1 MSAIRSV
8 EPWELLSCVVA
19 ELYLER
25 RSYELGLVLLELLG
39 RPRAWHEWAE
49 AVGSDVVEE
58 LEVRLSLRSLDEFMD
73 LVDNFAAEVPR
84 GCSRH
89 ALLLLHRRDVA
100 LRCQQLPFHVLVDTY
115 DQFVAWLRGE
125 ALPVPPV
132 PVLEEAMARLDHEE
146 VRRELARLAERST
159 ISPAESALRLAET
172 RKSMGAPFP
181 AVAHEAAALAAELGN
196 DALLKR
202 AAMVLRAEP
211 VPGAVPPL
219 ESDNRALLKALESRD
234 EAAFLAILQQEQ
246 LML

>member
-1 MSAIRSV
+1 MSVVRTV

-25 RSYELGLVLLELLG
+25 RDYDLGLVLLELLG

-49 AVGSDVVEE
+49 AVGTDVVQE
-58 LEVRLSLRSLDEFMD
+58 LELRLSLRSLDEFMD
-73 LVDNFAAEVPR
+73 IIDSFEAEAPR
-84 GCSRH
+84 GSSRH

-100 LRCQQLPFHVLVDTY
+100 LRCRQLPFHVLVDTY

-172 RKSMGAPFP
+172 RKAMGAPFP
-181 AVAHEAAALAAELGN
+181 AVAQEAAVLAAELGN

-202 AAMVLRAEP
+202 ATAVLRVEP
-211 VPGAVPPL
+211 KPKPPPP
-219 ESDNRALLKALESRD
+219 EEVDNRALIKALETQD
-234 EAAFLAILQQEQ
+234 EAALLAILQE
-246 LML
+246 L